1 MNQPYKKTAKGVSEL
16 ARHELQLRPELRRLL
31 ILIDGTRS
39 VEALAPLFRANEL
52 PALID
57 ELVAVG
63 AIEIADT
70 AVSYVP
76 TSATAKAGTDLN
88 AVEFDAA
95 RRTAEIA
102 AKSALGR
109 SADPLVDAI
118 RQSRDWQ
125 MFRVAVSAVQLKLIS
140 QHGEEAAT
148 RYVVAIR
155 DAIRAVS
162 KSSK

>member
-16 ARHELQLRPELRRLL
+16 ERHELQLRPELRRLL
-31 ILIDGTRS
+31 ILIDGVRS
-39 VEALAPLFRANEL
+39 VDALAPLFRANEL
-52 PALID
+52 PTLID

-63 AIEIADT
+63 AIEIVDT

-76 TSATAKAGTDLN
+76 ASATANAGVN
-88 AVEFDAA
+88 PAEFDAA
-95 RRTAEIA
+95 RRTAETA
-102 AKSALGR
+102 AKSQLGR
-109 SADPLVDAI
+109 GADSLVDAI

-125 MFRVAVSAVQLKLIS
+125 TFRVAVSAVQLKLIT

-148 RYVVAIR
+148 RYVVTIR

-162 KSSK
+162 SRTE